1 MNSIHANIVIKLEG
15 VCKRYPMGSVVVK
28 ALNDVTLEIFKGDF
42 LVVTGPSGSGK
53 SSLMNIIG
61 LLDRP
66 DEGIYNLNGE
76 EVSGLSDNQRSR
88 VRNLTMGFIFQN
100 FNLLPR
106 ANAFR
111 NVMLPLSYRSMSDKQ
126 RNAQVN
132 EALSKVGLSD
142 RIDHIPSQLSGG
154 EQQRVA
160 IARALVGGPSVILA
174 DEPTGNLD
182 TKTGQEIV
190 ELLFELSKQGQTVI
204 MVTHDP
210 RLLEYADRVVS
221 MIDGYVKEELNNSH
235 RN

>member
-1 MNSIHANIVIKLEG
+1 M
-15 VCKRYPMGSVVVK
+15 CKRSPPQSSFPWLHLDGSVCDGATLRDIDNGQVTAFVETAEAAGRLKLKGSRTPK
-28 ALNDVTLEIFKGDF
+28 AVL
-42 LVVTGPSGSGK
+42 
-53 SSLMNIIG
+53 
-61 LLDRP
+61 
-66 DEGIYNLNGE
+66 
-76 EVSGLSDNQRSR
+76 
-88 VRNLTMGFIFQN
+88 QN